1 MTMTRYLDFDTVLA
15 INRIVAGK
23 QNLVNKSM
31 LLYTLDAMQS
41 ARDQDDERK
50 VMIKRTALLLHGIVQ
65 GHVFT
70 DGNKRTGFVCATVFL
85 RKNGWSLKPL
95 DTDELVSTLLE
106 IAKGN
111 MDRKAIERW
120 LEMILIRT
128 SA

>member
-1 MTMTRYLDFDTVLA
+1 M
-15 INRIVAGK
+15 
-23 QNLVNKSM
+23 
-31 LLYTLDAMQS
+31 
-41 ARDQDDERK
+41 
-50 VMIKRTALLLHGIVQ
+50 
-65 GHVFT
+65 FT
-70 DGNKRTGFVCATVFL
+70 DGNKRTGFVSAMVFL

-128 SA
+128 PA